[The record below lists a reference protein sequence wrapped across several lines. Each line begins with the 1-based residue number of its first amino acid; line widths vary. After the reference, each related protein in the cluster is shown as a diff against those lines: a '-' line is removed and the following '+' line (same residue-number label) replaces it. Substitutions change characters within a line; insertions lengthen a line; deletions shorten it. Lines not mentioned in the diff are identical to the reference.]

1 MLTEWEE
8 LASNSATN
16 SSLPPI
22 KMGCCASD
30 RLDSGDLEI
39 AFNSG
44 TLAIQ
49 DKKPTLD
56 SEGFADISL
65 TSNRDS
71 EAIKPQLTFGE
82 FDLQALVTPR
92 FGGKINAGRGLFP
105 EGDGK
110 KGRLALD

>member
-1 MLTEWEE
+1 MYPIEKLVF
-8 LASNSATN
+8 
-16 SSLPPI
+16 LPLEYV

-30 RLDSGDLEI
+30 RLESADLEV

-56 SEGFADISL
+56 SEGFADVSL

-71 EAIKPQLTFGE
+71 ELKPQQSQGE
-82 FDLQALVTPR
+82 FDLQTLVTPR
-92 FGGKINAGRGLFP
+92 FGGRIGTLGGLFP
-105 EGDGK
+105 DNEGR